1 MQNIE
6 KIKNSIEE
14 NIQELEAYRDESNCK
29 DVNYHDCNVS
39 LNAYYDMLKTLNELG
54 QEKPLGRITREI
66 RRQKMISLVE
76 NLLFLCWLKNIVP
89 SIFILVQ

>member
-39 LNAYYDMLKTLNELG
+39 LNAYYDILKTLNELG
-54 QEKPLGRITREI
+54 QENHSVKLQE
-66 RRQKMISLVE
+66 KLE
-76 NLLFLCWLKNIVP
+76 DKKWFHL
-89 SIFILVQ
+89 